1 MKFIEVR
8 RVNIHPLPDLKCK
21 HIIQPTLLNI
31 SEMKVIFFCIL
42 SLPLLILSWR
52 TLFSLKSHGLYR
64 FVVWECILWLV
75 IQNYRYLIVEKFD
88 LQQLISSA
96 LMIASLVFVLSA
108 VLIMRNK
115 GRVSKQRRDD
125 TLFGFEKTTVLIE
138 SGIFKHVRHPMYS
151 SLLFLAWGIL
161 LRNIDVTLLI
171 VVLIA
176 TCSCIFAA
184 LMEEEK
190 NIAYFGERY
199 RHYMLKTK
207 MFIPYVI

>member
-1 MKFIEVR
+1 
-8 RVNIHPLPDLKCK
+8 
-21 HIIQPTLLNI
+21 
-31 SEMKVIFFCIL
+31 MKVIFFCIL

-52 TLFSLKSHGLYR
+52 TLFSLKSPGLHR
-64 FVVWECILWLV
+64 FVVWECILWLL

-96 LMIASLVFVLSA
+96 LMIASLVFILSA
-108 VLIMRNK
+108 VFIMRKK

-176 TCSCIFAA
+176 TCSCIFAV
-184 LMEEEK
+184 LMEEK
-190 NIAYFGERY
+190 INIAYFGERY

>member
-1 MKFIEVR
+1 
-8 RVNIHPLPDLKCK
+8 
-21 HIIQPTLLNI
+21 
-31 SEMKVIFFCIL
+31 MKVISFCIL
-42 SLPLLILSWR
+42 SLPLLALSWR
-52 TLFSLKSHGLYR
+52 TLFSLKNHGLYR
-64 FVVWECILWLV
+64 FVVWECILWLS
-75 IQNYRYLIVEKFD
+75 IENYRYLIVEKFD

-108 VLIMRNK
+108 VFTMRQK
-115 GRVSKQRRDD
+115 GRVSKRRRDH

-161 LRNIDVTLLI
+161 LRNIEVTLLI
-171 VVLIA
+171 VALIA
-176 TCSCIFAA
+176 TCSGIFAA
-184 LMEEEK
+184 WMEEKE

-199 RHYMLKTK
+199 RHYKLTTK

>member
-1 MKFIEVR
+1 
-8 RVNIHPLPDLKCK
+8 
-21 HIIQPTLLNI
+21 
-31 SEMKVIFFCIL
+31 MKVIFFCIL
-42 SLPLLILSWR
+42 SLPLLTLSWR
-52 TLFSLKSHGLYR
+52 TLFSLKNHGLYR
-64 FVVWECILWLV
+64 LVVWECILWLS

-108 VLIMRNK
+108 VFIMRKK
-115 GRVSKQRRDD
+115 GRVSKQRRDH

-161 LRNIDVTLLI
+161 LRNIEVTLLI
-171 VVLIA
+171 IALIA
-176 TCSCIFAA
+176 TCSCLFAA
-184 LMEEEK
+184 LMEEKE
-190 NIAYFGERY
+190 NIEYFGERY